1 MTDAHDDGGQGHRR
15 QTGVGIAL
23 QIHLHWPLLMDEFLP
38 DLRGRDAVT
47 HVRITR
53 LDSF

>member
-1 MTDAHDDGGQGHRR
+1 MTDAHDGGGQGHRR
-15 QTGVGIAL
+15 QIGVGIAL
-23 QIHLHWPLLMDEFLP
+23 QIRPHWLLSMDEFLP

-47 HVRITR
+47 HVRISR